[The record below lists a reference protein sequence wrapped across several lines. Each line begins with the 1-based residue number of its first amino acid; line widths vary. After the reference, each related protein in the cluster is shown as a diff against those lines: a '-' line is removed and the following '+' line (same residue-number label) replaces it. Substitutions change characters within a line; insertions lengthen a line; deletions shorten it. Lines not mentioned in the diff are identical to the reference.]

1 LKHCKIRYTSYALL
15 LNLSK
20 LFGYET
26 KGRKVKLSIT
36 PIKKPIKTAFE
47 DDSKLR
53 EKVSSILAEI
63 EKQGDK
69 ALFNFCYKFDGFK
82 GESLKI
88 SAKQI
93 ESAYESL
100 DAEIIQAIK
109 KAAKRIEQF
118 AQVQKGSILP
128 QQIELSPGITLGHHV
143 IPISSSAS
151 YVPGGRYPL
160 PSSALMSIIP
170 ARVAGV
176 KRIAACSP
184 PDRSIG
190 TVHPATLVAMDI
202 AGAHEIYS
210 MGGAHAIGAFAFGTE
225 SIASV
230 DIIVGPGNQWVTE
243 AKRQVSGDVGIDF
256 IAGPSEVLIIADST
270 ANPKFIAADLLAQ
283 SEHDPQARGILISTD
298 ENLIQSVLDHLEEYL
313 EQLPTASVA
322 RKSWEDNGVIYLI
335 DYLKEAVNLSNK
347 IAPEHLE
354 LHISNP
360 DTIVPQL
367 NNYGSLFIGNWA
379 AEVLG
384 DYVSGTNHILPTMR
398 AARYTGGVW
407 VGTFLKVVSYQKI
420 TQEGA
425 RELAPMASKLAELE
439 GLYAHKLAAD
449 LRS

>member
-1 LKHCKIRYTSYALL
+1 MSIKQIKRPTSEA
-15 LNLSK
+15 N
-20 LFGYET
+20 F
-26 KGRKVKLSIT
+26 IN
-36 PIKKPIKTAFE
+36 
-47 DDSKLR
+47 DSGLR
-53 EKVSSILAEI
+53 EKVSTILSEI
-63 EKQGDK
+63 QNKGDT
-69 ALFNFCYKFDGFK
+69 ALFNFCEKFDGFK
-82 GESLKI
+82 GESLKV
-88 SAKQI
+88 STKQI

-100 DAEIIQAIK
+100 DTEIIQAIK
-109 KAAKRIEQF
+109 IAARRIEQF
-118 AQVQKGSILP
+118 AQVQKEAILP
-128 QQIELSPGITLGHHV
+128 REVELSPGITLGHHILPV
-143 IPISSSAS
+143 SSSAS

-176 KRIAACSP
+176 KRIVACSP
-184 PDRSIG
+184 PDRSIESIN
-190 TVHPATLVAMDI
+190 PATLVAMDI
-202 AGAHEIYS
+202 AGAHEIYC
-210 MGGAHAIGAFAFGTE
+210 MGGAHAIGALAFGSE
-225 SIASV
+225 SIAPA

-283 SEHDPQARGILISTD
+283 SEHDTQARGILISTD
-298 ENLIQSVLDHLEEYL
+298 EKLIHSVLGYLEEFL
-313 EQLPTASVA
+313 EQLPTAPVA
-322 RKSWEDNGVIYLI
+322 RKAWEDNGEIYLV
-335 DYLKEAVNLSNK
+335 DYLEEAVNLSDE

-360 DTIVPQL
+360 DAIVPKL

-420 TQEGA
+420 TQQGA
-425 RELAPMASKLAELE
+425 QELSPVASKLAELE

-449 LRS
+449 LRR